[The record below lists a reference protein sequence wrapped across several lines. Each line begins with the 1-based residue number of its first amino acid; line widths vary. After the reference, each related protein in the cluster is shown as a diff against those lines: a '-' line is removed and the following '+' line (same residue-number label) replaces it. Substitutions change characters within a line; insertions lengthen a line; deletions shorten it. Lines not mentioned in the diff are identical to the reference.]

1 MEIKKNFKLDVK
13 PSLLGFGCMRF
24 PTIKDEDGNSKI
36 DYKLTEEMIDYAI
49 KSGVNYIDTA
59 YPYHNGESEVVV
71 GKIMKN
77 YPRDSFYLATK
88 LPMWKVES
96 KEQVREIFEEQ
107 LQKLQMDYVDFYLLH
122 ALNANSYKKVLDF
135 DVLNECLKL
144 KAEGKIKYLGFSF
157 HDDYKVFE
165 EIINYYDWDFCQI
178 QLNYM
183 DTDTQAGLKGL
194 RLAGEKNIPV
204 VIMEPVKGGSL
215 ANVSEDV
222 KDVFEEFDNSL
233 SVASWAL
240 RYVASFD
247 EVMTVLS
254 GMSNFEQVK
263 DNIKTFT
270 DFKALN
276 EEELSIVQKAKDL
289 IISKT
294 KSACTGCRY
303 CMPCPK
309 GVNIPLAFRTWN
321 SWSMYNKNPWTVSQY
336 KNNIREEGS
345 PLNCI
350 DCGKCENLCPQKISI
365 REDLKKVAKD
375 FEL

>member
-303 CMPCPK
+303 CMPCPN

>member
-1 MEIKKNFKLDVK
+1 
-13 PSLLGFGCMRF
+13 
-24 PTIKDEDGNSKI
+24 
-36 DYKLTEEMIDYAI
+36 
-49 KSGVNYIDTA
+49 
-59 YPYHNGESEVVV
+59 
-71 GKIMKN
+71 
-77 YPRDSFYLATK
+77 
-88 LPMWKVES
+88 
-96 KEQVREIFEEQ
+96 
-107 LQKLQMDYVDFYLLH
+107 
-122 ALNANSYKKVLDF
+122 
-135 DVLNECLKL
+135 
-144 KAEGKIKYLGFSF
+144 
-157 HDDYKVFE
+157 
-165 EIINYYDWDFCQI
+165 
-178 QLNYM
+178 M

-222 KDVFEEFDNSL
+222 KDVFEEFNNSL

-336 KNNIREEGS
+336 KNNIKEEGS

-350 DCGKCENLCPQKISI
+350 DCGKCENLCPQKINI